1 MGEASPTPDVAARAI
16 EDLTKMEVDPAKGE
30 RLYKAAVVHS
40 NKGATYRMLAKSLK
54 DGRVDLVHY
63 GCTLDDD
70 GNPATKWSIRRILEQ
85 KPERFDRELETIKKT
100 IQEGGEE
107 VQGAWVHDLSAIP
120 DVAQQ
125 GSSLEAWTKQ
135 MAGEIRRLP
144 S

>member
-1 MGEASPTPDVAARAI
+1 MGEVSTTPDVAARAI